1 MKINVFTFI
10 IITIMFLVNINA
22 QSNISLNEI
31 YSRGTVSEPDWIEIY
46 NSSGGVIDISGY
58 KIYDIGGQ
66 NGTKPKKIFPSGSTI
81 PALGFIVIV
90 TDDTSASGFGL
101 SSSGESV
108 WIENSAGGIVDSVD
122 FPSLQVT
129 ESYSRIPNGANWL
142 ITNSITQGTSNIYSN
157 PTTLIINEIYS
168 RGTLSDPDW
177 IELYNPSSTEIN
189 ISGYKIYDIAGQN
202 GTKPKKEIPLG
213 TLIPANGFFVVVTD
227 DTSESGFGLSSNGEE
242 VWLEDFNGLII
253 DDVSFPAMDT
263 TQSYVRFP
271 DGTASWRLSD
281 FITKGF
287 PNSITN
293 IEESDNEILS
303 YSLSQNFPNP
313 FNPITTINYTIPKT
327 SNVSIKLFNILG
339 EEIATLV
346 NETKN
351 AGNYS
356 ILFNAIGLS
365 SGIYFYQIKTNDF
378 IATRKFTLTK

>member
-1 MKINVFTFI
+1 MKI
-10 IITIMFLVNINA
+10 
-22 QSNISLNEI
+22 
-31 YSRGTVSEPDWIEIY
+31 
-46 NSSGGVIDISGY
+46 
-58 KIYDIGGQ
+58 
-66 NGTKPKKIFPSGSTI
+66 
-81 PALGFIVIV
+81 
-90 TDDTSASGFGL
+90 
-101 SSSGESV
+101 
-108 WIENSAGGIVDSVD
+108 
-122 FPSLQVT
+122 
-129 ESYSRIPNGANWL
+129 
-142 ITNSITQGTSNIYSN
+142 
-157 PTTLIINEIYS
+157 
-168 RGTLSDPDW
+168 
-177 IELYNPSSTEIN
+177 
-189 ISGYKIYDIAGQN
+189 
-202 GTKPKKEIPLG
+202 
-213 TLIPANGFFVVVTD
+213 
-227 DTSESGFGLSSNGEE
+227 
-242 VWLEDFNGLII
+242 
-253 DDVSFPAMDT
+253 
-263 TQSYVRFP
+263 SYVN
-271 DGTASWRLSD
+271 TIYY